1 MAKIILDDCLQ
12 ALYEAELSMADYVE
26 LTSYQTIFFFFFPK
40 VQAQQENNVEA
51 EGKTENALIRAIN
64 LLIVMI
70 SSLINAIAD
79 FLRKLT
85 MSSEERKSFDEF
97 KAACASDPS
106 LKDKKITVQDY
117 RNVMAQYD
125 AMIKQLEE
133 GMRNAENMKESK
145 FKELMKNATD
155 CISQTVKSTGMI
167 VTADAALKMAQSNIT
182 IAKIINRGLKSDLG
196 IMETLERELGSAKAA
211 KKYQKKIAGCSR
223 KISLQRLIVKFKKKE
238 YDCAKDA
245 CAAAVNDL
253 KSVATGRV
261 WKNVSMT
268 KHLIDNE
275 NTGKVIKTAANAGKG
290 AIKIGAKGASMA
302 VKEIINDKREEKRK
316 EKEKKRNKGINKN
329 GFDFIMG
336 RKEDKEER
344 IIKHYKKRI
353 NKAVKK
359 AEKGSEKVLK
369 KAGKELKKSAR
380 EQDRILKK
388 AEKATKKMTEN

>member
-26 LTSYQTIFFFFFPK
+26 LTSYQTIFEADDPE
-40 VQAQQENNVEA
+40 VQAQQETNAEA
-51 EGKTENALIRAIN
+51 QGKTENALIRA
-64 LLIVMI
+64 LKAVKAMI

-182 IAKIINRGLKSDLG
+182 MAKIINRGLKSDLG

-245 CAAAVNDL
+245 CVAAVNDL

-302 VKEIINDKREEKRK
+302 VKEMIKDKRDEKR
-316 EKEKKRNKGINKN
+316 KEKKRNKGINKN

-344 IIKHYKKRI
+344 VIKHYKKRI

-359 AEKGSEKVLK
+359 AEKGGEKVLK
-369 KAGKELKKSAR
+369 KAGRELRKSAR

>member
-26 LTSYQTIFFFFFPK
+26 LTSYQTIFEADDPK
-40 VQAQQENNVEA
+40 VQAQQETNEEA
-51 EGKTENALIRAIN
+51 QGKTENALIRA
-64 LLIVMI
+64 VKAVKAMI

-155 CISQTVKSTGMI
+155 CFAQTVKSTGMI
-167 VTADAALKMAQSNIT
+167 VSADAALKMAQSNIS
-182 IAKIINRGLKSDLG
+182 IAKIINKGLKSALG
-196 IMETLERELGSAKAA
+196 LMEILERELGSAKAA

-245 CAAAVNDL
+245 CAAAIKDL
-253 KSVATGRV
+253 KSVVTGRV

-316 EKEKKRNKGINKN
+316 EKEEKKRNKVINKSAA
-329 GFDFIMG
+329 DFIRG
-336 RKEDKEER
+336 RTKEDNEER
-344 IIKHYKKRI
+344 IIKHYKKR
-353 NKAVKK
+353 VKK
-359 AEKGSEKVLK
+359 IVKKKKK
-369 KAGKELKKSAR
+369 KAGK
-380 EQDRILKK
+380 ILNK
-388 AEKATKKMTEN
+388 AIDDITISTTSKND

>member
-1 MAKIILDDCLQ
+1 MANIILDDCLQ

-26 LTSYQTIFFFFFPK
+26 LTSYQTIFEADDPK
-40 VQAQQENNVEA
+40 VQAQQETNEEA
-51 EGKTENALIRAIN
+51 QGKTENALIRA
-64 LLIVMI
+64 VKAVKAMI

-167 VTADAALKMAQSNIT
+167 VTADAALKMAQSNIS
-182 IAKIINRGLKSDLG
+182 IAKIINKGLKSDLG
-196 IMETLERELGSAKAA
+196 LMETLERELGSAKAA

-223 KISLQRLIVKFKKKE
+223 KISIQRLIVKFKKKE

-253 KSVATGRV
+253 KSVVTGRV

-302 VKEIINDKREEKRK
+302 VKEIIKDKRDEKRK
-316 EKEKKRNKGINKN
+316 EKEEKKRNKVINKSAA
-329 GFDFIMG
+329 DFIRG
-336 RKEDKEER
+336 RTKEDNEER

-353 NKAVKK
+353 NKIVTKK
-359 AEKGSEKVLK
+359 KK
-369 KAGKELKKSAR
+369 KAGK
-380 EQDRILKK
+380 ILNK
-388 AEKATKKMTEN
+388 AIDDITISTTSKND

>member
-26 LTSYQTIFFFFFPK
+26 LTSYQTIFEADDPE
-40 VQAQQENNVEA
+40 VQAQQETNEEA
-51 EGKTENALIRAIN
+51 QGKTENALIRA
-64 LLIVMI
+64 VKAVKAMI

-117 RNVMAQYD
+117 KNVMAQYD

-155 CISQTVKSTGMI
+155 CIAQTVKSTGMI
-167 VTADAALKMAQSNIT
+167 VTADAALKMAQSNISM
-182 IAKIINRGLKSDLG
+182 AKIINRGLKSDLG
-196 IMETLERELGSAKAA
+196 LMETLERELGSAKAA
-211 KKYQKKIAGCSR
+211 KKYQKKIAGCTR
-223 KISLQRLIVKFKKKE
+223 RISMQRLIVKLRKKNYE
-238 YDCAKDA
+238 CAKDA
-245 CAAAVNDL
+245 CVAAVNDL
-253 KSVATGRV
+253 KSVATGRI
-261 WKNVSMT
+261 WKNVSMA
-268 KHLIDNE
+268 KHLKDNE
-275 NTGKVIKTAANAGKG
+275 NTGKVVKTATNVGKG

-302 VKEIINDKREEKRK
+302 VKEMIKDKQYEKRK
-316 EKEKKRNKGINKN
+316 EKEKKRNKGIYKN

-336 RKEDKEER
+336 GTKEER
-344 IIKHYKKRI
+344 LAKKVTKRVDNVIKQDE
-353 NKAVKK
+353 KAQEK
-359 AEKGSEKVLK
+359 ALK
-369 KAGKELKKSAR
+369 KAGRELKKSAR

-388 AEKATKKMTEN
+388 AEKATKTMTED

>member
-26 LTSYQTIFFFFFPK
+26 LTSYQTIFEADDPE
-40 VQAQQENNVEA
+40 VQAQQETNAEA
-51 EGKTENALIRAIN
+51 QGKTENALIRA
-64 LLIVMI
+64 VKAVKAMI

-336 RKEDKEER
+336 GTKEER
-344 IIKHYKKRI
+344 LAKKVNKRI
-353 NKAVKK
+353 DNVIKQDEKAQDK
-359 AEKGSEKVLK
+359 ALK
-369 KAGKELKKSAR
+369 KAGRELKKSAR

>member
-26 LTSYQTIFFFFFPK
+26 LTSYQTIFEADDPE
-40 VQAQQENNVEA
+40 VQAQQETNVEA
-51 EGKTENALIRAIN
+51 QGKTENALIRA
-64 LLIVMI
+64 VKAVKAMI

-245 CAAAVNDL
+245 CVAAVNDL

-268 KHLIDNE
+268 KHLIDN
-275 NTGKVIKTAANAGKG
+275 
-290 AIKIGAKGASMA
+290 
-302 VKEIINDKREEKRK
+302 
-316 EKEKKRNKGINKN
+316 
-329 GFDFIMG
+329 
-336 RKEDKEER
+336 
-344 IIKHYKKRI
+344 
-353 NKAVKK
+353 
-359 AEKGSEKVLK
+359 
-369 KAGKELKKSAR
+369 
-380 EQDRILKK
+380 
-388 AEKATKKMTEN
+388 